1 MKTKLLALLTLPFL
15 LITTSTSYACDDKP
29 CESAY
34 LASTQQYISNS
45 ERHAKTLRIER
56 KEYIA
61 NLERQFEALLKERRA
76 HARNRERRD
85 FALYHHIHSTTSTNM
100 KKVSHIIK
108 AKKIRQNSK
117 LTIS

>member
-1 MKTKLLALLTLPFL
+1 MKIKLIALLTLPFL
-15 LITTSTSYACDDKP
+15 LINTSYACDDKP

-34 LASTQQYISNS
+34 LASTQQYISNF

-61 NLERQFEALLKERRA
+61 NLERQFGALLSERRA

-85 FALYHHIHSTTSTNM
+85 FAVYHHIHSITLANT
-100 KKVSHIIK
+100 KKVLQMIK
-108 AKKIRQNSK
+108 AKKMRANNK
-117 LTIS
+117 LTMS